1 MLLLLLAE
9 NSPGIGGGARSLSHV
24 RAAPGWTSLAALMDG
39 ATKNP
44 VEAAEEATSD
54 APAEPDPDHDSAAAA
69 EEPLPG
75 PTFREI
81 LRDGYFAFDRRTLG
95 LARLALGFYLVLDLF
110 HRGRSWAALYST
122 DGVYPNNVNLSRTQG
137 MFSIFDA
144 FSSAGEVRV
153 LWALMLVTFTCLLIG
168 YRTRAAQVLALF
180 FVTGMNIRVPAIEN
194 GGYVVQNILLTW
206 TCFLPLGER
215 FSIDALV
222 ASLKRRREATEDE
235 LNDRSAVLSPE
246 QQAPHVTLLG
256 LVLIVQLSAIY
267 FFNFI
272 HKTGPAWKNGTAV
285 HYVLYV
291 DRMATP
297 LIALV
302 RDHLPNWAILFMTR
316 SALAIEG
323 ALSFALLLPLGRVWS
338 KRAAIVLMNALH
350 IAFGLTF
357 VLGPFSWAL
366 CVFST
371 LLFSPEDWE
380 IAARTMR
387 RERRAR
393 TVIFDASSPG
403 ALLVCRVLMRLDHF
417 ELLTFRAGSPGPLGI
432 AVAGRGDA
440 VIGRSA
446 AAADVLAALPL
457 GPLYALPLRAL
468 PGLFDLG
475 FAAIE
480 RRDVSRWLGLQ
491 LAPSFVADG
500 PSALRRGGRTAL
512 TIARELFILAMFAA
526 AVNQAML
533 ELWVVKQ
540 RIKVPQPE
548 PLRTLSHK
556 LQLNQGWFMFSPNPV
571 MDDGTLVVDAVTVDG
586 RHVDPFSIHVEPYT
600 LRAPDFD
607 LLNAKSLRTNQIWG
621 DYFNRAHSPGAVR
634 DAMKDYLLKLPER
647 TGRAEDTLVSGE
659 VFWVTDQNPLWNST
673 TSYKLEKSKLFSFE
687 NPAAEPR

>member
-1 MLLLLLAE
+1 MST
-9 NSPGIGGGARSLSHV
+9 SPDATP
-24 RAAPGWTSLAALMDG
+24 AAD
-39 ATKNP
+39 
-44 VEAAEEATSD
+44 D
-54 APAEPDPDHDSAAAA
+54 APSSPS
-69 EEPLPG
+69 
-75 PTFREI
+75 PTFREL

-95 LARLALGFYLVLDLF
+95 LTRLALGFYLILDLF
-110 HRGRSWAALYST
+110 HRGRSWAALYSI
-122 DGVYPNNVNLSRTQG
+122 DGVYPNNLNLARTQG
-137 MFSIFDA
+137 MFSVFDA

-153 LWALMLVTFTCLLIG
+153 LWALMLVTFTCVFLG
-168 YRTRAAQVLALF
+168 YRTRVAQLLALF
-180 FVTGMNIRVPAIEN
+180 LVTGMNIRLPAIEN

-206 TCFLPLGER
+206 TCFLPLGDR
-215 FSIDALV
+215 FSLDALL
-222 ASLKRRREATEDE
+222 ASLKRRHEATEDE
-235 LNDRSAVLSPE
+235 LNDRSGVLSPE
-246 QQAPHVTLLG
+246 QEKPHVTLLG
-256 LVLIVQLSAIY
+256 LVLVVQLAAIY
-267 FFNFI
+267 FFNVI

-323 ALSFALLLPLGRVWS
+323 GLPLALLSPLARVWS
-338 KRAAIVLMNALH
+338 KRIAIVLMNALH
-350 IAFGLTF
+350 IVFGLTF

-371 LLFSPEDWE
+371 LLFSPEDWD

-387 RERRAR
+387 REQRAR
-393 TVIFDASSPG
+393 TVVFDASSPG

-417 ELLTFRAGSPGPLGI
+417 ELLTFRAGDPGPLGI
-432 AVAGRGDA
+432 AVEGHSGALL
-440 VIGRSA
+440 GRSA
-446 AAADVLAALPL
+446 AFADLLAALPL
-457 GPLYALPLRAL
+457 GPLYALPLRGL
-468 PGLFDLG
+468 PWLFDPG

-480 RRDVSRWLGLQ
+480 RRAASRWLGLQ

-512 TIARELFILAMFAA
+512 AVARELFILAMFAA

-533 ELWVVKQ
+533 ELWVVNR

-571 MDDGTLVVDAVTVDG
+571 MDDGTLVVDALTVDG

-634 DAMKDYLLKLPER
+634 EAMKDYLLKLPER

-687 NPAAEPR
+687 NPAAQPR